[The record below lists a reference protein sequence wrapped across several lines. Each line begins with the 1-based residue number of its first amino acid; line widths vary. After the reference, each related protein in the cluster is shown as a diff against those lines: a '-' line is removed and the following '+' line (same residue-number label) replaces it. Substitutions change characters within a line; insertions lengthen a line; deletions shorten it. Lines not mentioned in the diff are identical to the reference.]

1 MDVINLSNG
10 ERNFSLRTV
19 HAYRD
24 SIQTFAM
31 LGYGF
36 ISCLMYVMN
45 VDKQHVDRHV
55 VIKSGKEEPT
65 T

>member
-10 ERNFSLRTV
+10 ERNFSLRTM
-19 HAYRD
+19 HTGD